1 MKFYA
6 RCLEVL
12 NQNNGKKGKLK
23 LQRSNKYAKQIALSL
38 ALIMMLGLPGCSND
52 KQKTPVE
59 TGASETGSAETGTP
73 GEETNKDAEEFS
85 LLADQLDID
94 GLTMTDEL
102 TPKLK
107 AELQEQLNNINP
119 DGNNYAP
126 SDVYVAPDGST
137 WVSEEAYNNFIE
149 NGGSTI
155 TTTEGY
161 LAPDGNVWE
170 SEQAYLDYIA
180 GQGENSTTIE
190 GDFYTAPDGTIW
202 SSQEEYEKYVA
213 SNNGQN
219 EIPVE
224 NGNVVEDGEG
234 YKAPDGTYWSSEQ
247 DYLNYISSL
256 NNNNNSNNNIETGT
270 STGTTDEYYTAPD
283 GTIWD
288 SEATYLEYIA
298 GMNSA
303 KNSSYEE
310 VGSSYEETVTY
321 EDNYYFAPDG
331 TVWESEEA
339 YLAFIGSNSATYET
353 GLGDAPS
360 VTVVPESK
368 YEEPAETYTE
378 DMSSYYQDEDGNWWA
393 SYEDYLLYKQNEA
406 NLTR

>member
-12 NQNNGKKGKLK
+12 NQNNGKKSKMK
-23 LQRSNKYAKQIALSL
+23 LQRTNKYAKVMALSL
-38 ALIMMLGLPGCSND
+38 ALAMMLGVSGCS
-52 KQKTPVE
+52 KEESKTP
-59 TGASETGSAETGTP
+59 TETGSSVETTEQGGSETES
-73 GEETNKDAEEFS
+73 GEEEIDEFT
-85 LLADQLDID
+85 LLADQLVID
-94 GLTMTDEL
+94 GLTMTDDL
-102 TPKLK
+102 TAKVE
-107 AELQEQLNNINP
+107 AEIQQQLDNINP
-119 DGNNYAP
+119 GGTNYAP

-149 NGGSTI
+149 NGGTTN

-180 GQGENSTTIE
+180 GQGESTTTIE

-202 SSQEEYEKYVA
+202 SSQEEYEKYIA

-224 NGNVVEDGEG
+224 NGTVVEDGEG

-247 DYLNYISSL
+247 NYLDYISSL
-256 NNNNNSNNNIETGT
+256 NNNNNSNSGSTDTGT
-270 STGTTDEYYTAPD
+270 SSEEIDYYKAPD

-288 SEATYLEYIA
+288 SEASYLDYIA
-298 GMNSA
+298 GMDSTSA
-303 KNSSYEE
+303 SYEE
-310 VGSSYEETVTY
+310 TGSGYEETVTY
-321 EDNYYFAPDG
+321 DNDYYFAPDG

-353 GLGDAPS
+353 GTGSTSS
-360 VTVVPESK
+360 VEVIPESE
-368 YEEPAETYTE
+368 YEEPTETYTE
-378 DMSSYYQDEDGNWWA
+378 DMSSYYQDEEGNWWA

-406 NLTR
+406 ELTR